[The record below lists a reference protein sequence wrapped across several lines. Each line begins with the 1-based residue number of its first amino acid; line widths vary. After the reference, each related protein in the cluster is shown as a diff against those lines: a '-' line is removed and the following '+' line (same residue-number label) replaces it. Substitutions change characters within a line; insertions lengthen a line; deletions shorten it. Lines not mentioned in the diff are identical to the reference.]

1 MFFFL
6 FGPLPPYMD
15 VIYYRRIFFSST
27 GRQAAAGDLE
37 LHDRFCDEAWK
48 NDPGR
53 TNNFLEK
60 KKLFENCFLSM
71 VSAPICI
78 YRNLF
83 TSIHYKDTGELFG
96 FTVYS
101 IGNENSFCFKKRVF
115 LSLFYWKI
123 TLREK
128 TDLPP
133 RQRSEERSDGW
144 NASRHLEQMT
154 WRLTRY
160 DR

>member
-1 MFFFL
+1 MIFFL
-6 FGPLPPYMD
+6 FGPLPTYMD

-37 LHDRFCDEAWK
+37 LHDRFCDEATWK

-60 KKLFENCFLSM
+60 KKFFENCFLSM

-83 TSIHYKDTGELFG
+83 TSIHYKDTGSELFG

-123 TLREK
+123 NPKGSTREEK
-128 TDLPP
+128 KKWKIS
-133 RQRSEERSDGW
+133 QK
-144 NASRHLEQMT
+144 
-154 WRLTRY
+154 
-160 DR
+160 